1 MSALDRLIEADAVRR
16 LWARDGS
23 LFSRDPAVAASIKG
37 LLGWVGLAS
46 SADDAAL
53 VLAEAAQ
60 AARRSGITD
69 IVLLGMGGSSLAPL
83 VLSEVL
89 GGGEGAP
96 RLHVLDTTSPYT
108 VLRTIET
115 LWPSTTLVVVSSKS
129 GGTIE
134 PNSLYAIFRQWAEEI
149 LGDEAGSHFIAITDP
164 GSSLEARARADGFA
178 AVFPGL
184 PDVGGRFSALS
195 AFGIVPA
202 SLAGIDV
209 ARLTASALEMEASC
223 RVETGENPAAQL
235 AAWIADCLESGRDKL
250 TFLAS
255 EPLAPF
261 GLWVEQLVA
270 ESTGKDE
277 TGVVP
282 VLERAPGDARAWG
295 GDRMLFVM
303 RTPFDDELASVAA
316 RAPHG
321 TPVLEIIIEDP
332 YAIGGEFVRWEFA
345 TALTGH
351 LMGVNPFDQPN
362 VAEAKAATAA
372 ILEGTLAAPA
382 PTMRLGDIAITTS
395 LPSSGTGG
403 AGTLAAAFDALL
415 SGADT
420 GSYLAVLAYLPED
433 REIVG
438 PLADAVAALAAE
450 RHMACTLE
458 IGPRYLHST
467 GQLHKAGPPTG
478 RFIVVTTRDDAV
490 VSVPGM
496 PYTLGGLIRAQAE
509 GDFVTLAKRGLP
521 VVRVDLP
528 QPAHGPVRLLAETL
542 RGAGIG

>member
-23 LFSRDPAVAASIKG
+23 LFSRDPAVAISVEG
-37 LLGWVGLAS
+37 LLGWIGLAP
-46 SADDAAL
+46 SATAAAPA
-53 VLAEAAQ
+53 LAEAAE
-60 AARRSGITD
+60 AARASGITD
-69 IVLLGMGGSSLAPL
+69 VVLLGMGGSSLAPL
-83 VLSEVL
+83 VLGEVL
-89 GGGEGAP
+89 GGAEGSP
-96 RLHVLDTTSPYT
+96 RLHVLDTTSPYA
-108 VLRTIET
+108 VLRTLERS
-115 LWPSTTLVVVSSKS
+115 WPSTTLVVVSSKS

-134 PNSLYAIFRQWAEEI
+134 PNSLYAVFRKWAEEL
-149 LGDEAGSHFIAITDP
+149 LGDEAGSHFVAITDP
-164 GSSLEARARADGFA
+164 GSSLESLAHAEGFA
-178 AVFPGL
+178 AVFAGL
-184 PDVGGRFSALS
+184 PDVGGRFSALT

-209 ARLTASALEMEASC
+209 ARLAASALDMEAEC
-223 RVETGENPAAQL
+223 RADAGENPAARL
-235 AAWIADCLESGRDKL
+235 AAWMADALEAGRDKL

-303 RTPFDDELASVAA
+303 RTPFDNDLASVAA
-316 RAPHG
+316 RAPKG
-321 TPVLEIIIEDP
+321 TPVLEVIIEDP
-332 YAIGGEFVRWEFA
+332 YALGGEFVRWEFA
-345 TALTGH
+345 TALLAH

-362 VAEAKAATAA
+362 VAEAKAATSA
-372 ILEGTLAAPA
+372 ILAGTLAAPE
-382 PTMRLGDIAITTS
+382 PTLRLGDIAITTS
-395 LPSSGTGG
+395 LPSAGVEG
-403 AGTLAAAFDALL
+403 AGTLASALDALL
-415 SGADT
+415 AGADT
-420 GSYLAVLAYLPED
+420 GSYLAVLAYLPAD
-433 REIVG
+433 REIID

-450 RHMACTLE
+450 LHMACTLE

-478 RFIVVTTRDDAV
+478 RFIVVTARDEAV
-490 VSVPGM
+490 LNVPGK
-496 PYTLGGLIRAQAE
+496 PYTLNGLIRAQAE

-542 RGAGIG
+542 RGSGIG

>member
-16 LWARDGS
+16 LWAKDGS
-23 LFSRDPAVAASIKG
+23 LFSRDPKVAVEVEA
-37 LLGWVGLAS
+37 LLGWVGLAP
-46 SADDAAL
+46 SAAAAAPA
-53 VLAEAAQ
+53 LAEAAD
-60 AARRSGITD
+60 AARASGITD

-83 VLSEVL
+83 VLGGVL
-89 GGGEGAP
+89 GGAEGAP
-96 RLHVLDTTSPYT
+96 RLHVLDTTSPYA
-108 VLRTIET
+108 VLRTIEK
-115 LWPSTTLVVVSSKS
+115 LWPSSTLVVVSSKS

-134 PNSLYAIFRQWAEEI
+134 PNSLYAVFRQWAEEL
-149 LGDEAGSHFIAITDP
+149 LGDEAGSHFVAITDP
-164 GSSLEARARADGFA
+164 GSSLDALARAEGFA
-178 AVFPGL
+178 AVFAGL

-202 SLAGIDV
+202 SLAGVDV
-209 ARLTASALEMEASC
+209 ARLAAGAQAMEEACRADAS
-223 RVETGENPAAQL
+223 ENPAARL
-235 AAWIADCLESGRDKL
+235 AAWMADALEAGRDKL

-277 TGVVP
+277 TGIVP
-282 VLERAPGDARAWG
+282 VLELAPGDARAWG

-303 RTPFDDELASVAA
+303 RTPFDNDLASVAA
-316 RAPHG
+316 RAPG
-321 TPVLEIIIEDP
+321 DTPVLEVIVEDP
-332 YAIGGEFVRWEFA
+332 YALGAEFVRWEFA
-345 TALTGH
+345 TALLGH

-362 VAEAKAATAA
+362 VAEAKSATAA
-372 ILEGTLAAPA
+372 ILDGTLSVPE
-382 PTMRLGDIAITTS
+382 PTLHLGDIAITTS
-395 LPSSGTGG
+395 LPSASAEG

-415 SGADT
+415 AGADT

-438 PLADAVAALAAE
+438 PLSEAVAALAAS

-478 RFIVVTTRDDAV
+478 RFIVVTARDEAV
-490 VSVPGM
+490 VVVPGRR
-496 PYTLGGLIRAQAE
+496 YTLNALIRAQAE
-509 GDFVTLAKRGLP
+509 GDFVTLATRGLP
-521 VVRVDLP
+521 VVLVDLP

-542 RGAGIG
+542 RGSGIG

>member
-1 MSALDRLIEADAVRR
+1 VSALDRLIEADAVRR
-16 LWARDGS
+16 LWAKDGS
-23 LFSRDPAVAASIKG
+23 LFSSEPKVADEVAA
-37 LLGWVGLAS
+37 LLGWVGLAA
-46 SADDAAL
+46 SAESAAPS
-53 VLAEAAQ
+53 LAA
-60 AARRSGITD
+60 AARSTRASGITD

-83 VLSEVL
+83 VLSQVL
-89 GGGEGAP
+89 GGVEDTP
-96 RLHVLDTTSPYT
+96 RLHVLDTTSPYV
-108 VLRTIET
+108 VLRTIER
-115 LWPSTTLVVVSSKS
+115 LWPSSTLVIVSSKS

-134 PNSLYAIFRQWAEEI
+134 PNSLYAIFRQWAEEL

-164 GSSLEARARADGFA
+164 GSSLDSLARAEGFA

-202 SLAGIDV
+202 SLVGIDI
-209 ARLTASALEMEASC
+209 ARLASGALEMEAAC
-223 RVETGENPAAQL
+223 RADAGANPAAVL
-235 AAWIADCLESGRDKL
+235 AAWMADALASGRDKL
-250 TFLAS
+250 TLLAS

-270 ESTGKDE
+270 ESTGKD
-277 TGVVP
+277 GAGIVP
-282 VLERAPGDARAWG
+282 VLERAPGDPRAWG

-303 RTPFDDELASVAA
+303 RTPFDDDLASVAA
-316 RAPHG
+316 RAPEG
-321 TPVLEIIIEDP
+321 TPILEVIVEDP
-332 YAIGGEFVRWEFA
+332 YAIGAEFVRWEFA

-351 LMGVNPFDQPN
+351 LMGVNPFDQPS
-362 VAEAKAATAA
+362 VAEAKAATSA
-372 ILEGTLAAPA
+372 ILDGSLTAPE
-382 PTMRLGDIAITTS
+382 PTVRLGDIAITTS
-395 LPSSGTGG
+395 LPSASVVG

-415 SGADT
+415 AGADT

-433 REIVG
+433 REIAG
-438 PLADAVAALAAE
+438 PLSDAVAALAAE

-458 IGPRYLHST
+458 FGPRYLHST

-478 RFIVVTTRDDAV
+478 RFVVVTARDEVA
-490 VSVPGM
+490 VSVPGK
-496 PYTLGGLIRAQAE
+496 PYTLGALIRAQAE
-509 GDFVTLAKRGLP
+509 GDYVTLAKHGLP